1 MRISFRSVLV
11 LLISLTSFL
20 SNTIH
25 AQTDYGITVFGTDHL
40 TKVELTNLFGDEI
53 EELNIHYQNN
63 SESYD
68 ELKEHLIRKLQETNE
83 YSYVNF
89 RFFTSYTNKVD
100 FILDVVEKEDAAE
113 RLNFREVNTTIYD
126 DPDGVIELWEEYEDL
141 SFELF
146 EKGEITDM
154 SCPVIHCI
162 WSFNHSLLDP
172 YLTRFNELS
181 SKHREE
187 LITILNRSSLVNQR
201 AAASFLLA
209 HTSLDPQ
216 LLLNTLMPSIK
227 DSESVVRNNSM
238 RVIYYLVRANPDLEI
253 DINKIINVL
262 DFPSFTDRNKALVVL
277 RSLPL
282 QNVESESLERM
293 VSILIEILEK
303 KDAHNFRNALLV
315 LQKISGLEYSD
326 DQISE
331 WTEWAKPYID

>member
-1 MRISFRSVLV
+1 MSISFRSG
-11 LLISLTSFL
+11 LLFFIFPASFL

-40 TKVELTNLFGDEI
+40 TKIELTNLFGDEI
-53 EELNIHYQNN
+53 EELNKHYQND

-68 ELKEHLIRKLQETNE
+68 ELKEHLIHIIQETNE

-89 RFFTSYTNKVD
+89 RFFTSYTDKVD
-100 FILDVVEKEDAAE
+100 FILDVVEKEDASE
-113 RLNFREVNTTIYD
+113 RLNFRKVNTTTYD
-126 DPDGVIELWEEYEDL
+126 DPEGVIEFWEEYEDL

-146 EKGEITDM
+146 EKGEIIDM
-154 SCPVIHCI
+154 SCPVVHCI

-172 YLTRFNELS
+172 YLTRINELS
-181 SKHREE
+181 SKHREK

-209 HTSLDPQ
+209 HAFLDPQ
-216 LLLNTLMPSIK
+216 LLLNILMPSIK
-227 DSESVVRNNSM
+227 DPESVVRNNSM

-253 DINKIINVL
+253 DIDEIVHVL

-282 QNVESESLERM
+282 QNVESESLKRM
-293 VSILIEILEK
+293 VPILIEIVEK

-315 LQKISGLEYSD
+315 LQKISGLEYSYN
-326 DQISE
+326 QILE
-331 WTEWAKPYID
+331 WKSWAKPYL